1 MRFLQTYYSFSTD
14 EDPMFDKAGFLS
26 PEFHWITMAI
36 SCLLLKQHYG
46 HVTLYCN
53 SKAKKVVEELC
64 IPYDQIV
71 TIPNIMEGYSG
82 YELWALPKLYTYSKQ
97 HEPFL
102 HVDCDFLL
110 YAFLIL
116 HKF

>member
-53 SKAKKVVEELC
+53 STAKKVVEELC

-71 TIPNIMEGYSG
+71 TIPNIMAMNYGLCQNYIHTVNSMNHF
-82 YELWALPKLYTYSKQ
+82 YM
-97 HEPFL
+97 
-102 HVDCDFLL
+102 
-110 YAFLIL
+110 
-116 HKF
+116 